1 MDSNSDNLI
10 KRSEEWLKDHS
21 LLTNDRRK
29 RLAIIFFRTL
39 HDRMLDINC
48 LYRGKR
54 YQGMLA
60 IGRTL
65 YETVIKLFWM
75 LEEKDESR
83 ALYLLIEDIR
93 NGHKKDK
100 SLFSFMKHPKSIY
113 HTKTAHVKAKL
124 DEDSYYLSEIETEY
138 ENLTKQKYQEKKS
151 YEKALEVLWE
161 KQDPDTLIY
170 INKFYQDSEDVD
182 PEALH
187 TLLESFHKDSLDR
200 LSKEFDA

>member
-1 MDSNSDNLI
+1 
-10 KRSEEWLKDHS
+10 
-21 LLTNDRRK
+21 
-29 RLAIIFFRTL
+29 
-39 HDRMLDINC
+39 
-48 LYRGKR
+48 
-54 YQGMLA
+54 
-60 IGRTL
+60 
-65 YETVIKLFWM
+65 M

-170 INKFYQDSEDVD
+170 INKFYQDSSDIIHAGLSSSAKKVYQSEDVD